1 MSGIQKG
8 RVVVRPY
15 QIRIFLFVFFLV
27 CAGSCLSQTNQ
38 TDAPSSLPEA
48 NLKSSSIA
56 VFKNGLGFFVRLGS
70 AKLASGEAVIPMIPD
85 AALGTLWLAPNDPG
99 TSLEELVAY
108 RYKTTKE
115 HKADSLQDLLRINP
129 GKKMTISFNGKE
141 YTGQVLGFSSD
152 ARSDQP
158 PQPVSSNRIFTLS
171 NVSASAPPSQLLLFK
186 TDSGVLGLNP
196 GAVQLVSMGETP
208 NLSFQ
213 QEEEARALRF
223 RIKGAG
229 QTANLTMGYLQK
241 GIGWTPSYLVSLQDE
256 KTAHLTMQAVLTND
270 VEDISGAEVVFVVGV
285 PNFRFAD
292 MWSPMALRQ
301 SLAEFLQSATAQR
314 DDRNQFSNALVSQMT
329 MREDMAAAPRLPG
342 DFSANV
348 EEPQGAPEED
358 LFLYK
363 RTNVTLAKGERATYN
378 LFAADVPF
386 EHLYEWEVIDNPR
399 VDVYGNPT
407 PSYGNNQSPEKF
419 SNVVWHSLRLRNST
433 KFPWTSGPGMV
444 ISGVQALSQ
453 DTLVYTPKGAST
465 NLKMTVATDVR
476 VDKKEL
482 EVGREAR
489 VLQRNGNNYDA
500 VTVEGTLKLKNF
512 KAKDIRLVIT
522 RSFVGEVV
530 SMTNDGHVEKL
541 AEVIRQM
548 NPTSRATWG
557 LAVKAGEEKTI
568 TYRYKILIRE

>member
-1 MSGIQKG
+1 M
-8 RVVVRPY
+8 RRY
-15 QIRIFLFVFFLV
+15 QILIFQLVFFLV
-27 CAGSCLSQTNQ
+27 CAGSCLGQASQ
-38 TDAPSSLPEA
+38 ASLPEV

-56 VFKNGLGFFVRLGS
+56 VFKNGLGFFVRVGS
-70 AKLASGEAVIPMIPD
+70 AQLASGEAVIPMIPD

-108 RYKTTKE
+108 RYKTAKE
-115 HKADSLQDLLRINP
+115 HNADSLQDLLRINP
-129 GKKMTISFNGKE
+129 GKKMTITFNGKE

-158 PQPVSSNRIFTLS
+158 PQPLASNRTFMLS
-171 NVSASAPPSQLLLFK
+171 NVSASAPSQLLLFK

-196 GAVQLVSMGETP
+196 GAVQLVSMGEP
-208 NLSFQ
+208 PILSFQ

-229 QTANLTMGYLQK
+229 QTANLTVGYLQK

-256 KTAHLTMQAVLTND
+256 KTAHITMQAVLTND

-301 SLAEFLQSATAQR
+301 SLAEFLQSATTQR

-386 EHLYEWEVIDNPR
+386 EHLYEWEVIDTPR

-407 PSYGNNQSPEKF
+407 PSYANNQSPEKF
-419 SNVVWHSLRLRNST
+419 TNVVWHSLRLKNST

-444 ISGVQALSQ
+444 ISGPQALSQ
-453 DTLVYTPKGAST
+453 DILVYTPKGAST

-482 EVGREAR
+482 EVGREAG
-489 VLQRNGNNYDA
+489 VLQRNGSNYDA
-500 VTVEGTLKLKNF
+500 VTVEGTMKLKNF

-522 RSFVGEVV
+522 RSFVGEVM
-530 SMTNDGHVEKL
+530 SMTDGGRVEKL

-548 NPTSRATWG
+548 NPTSRATWN

>member
-1 MSGIQKG
+1 MRRYHIF
-8 RVVVRPY
+8 VV
-15 QIRIFLFVFFLV
+15 QFVFCLV
-27 CAGSCLSQTNQ
+27 CVGSCLSQTGQ
-38 TDAPSSLPEA
+38 TDTAANLSEA

-56 VFKNGLGFFVRLGS
+56 VFKNGLGFFVRVGS
-70 AKLASGEAVIPMIPD
+70 AKLASGEGVIPMIPD
-85 AALGTLWLAPNDPG
+85 ATLGTLWLAPNDPG

-108 RYKTTKE
+108 HYKTGKE

-129 GKKMTISFNGKE
+129 GKKMTITFDGKE

-152 ARSDQP
+152 TRSDQP
-158 PQPVSSNRIFTLS
+158 PQPVSSNRTFMLS
-171 NVSASAPPSQLLLFK
+171 NVSASAPSQLLLFK
-186 TDSGVLGLNP
+186 TDSSVLGLNP

-213 QEEEARALRF
+213 QDEESRALRF

-256 KTAHLTMQAVLTND
+256 KTAHITMQAVLTND

-342 DFSANV
+342 DFSATV

-419 SNVVWHSLRLRNST
+419 TNVVWHSLRLKNST
-433 KFPWTSGPGMV
+433 RFPWTSGPGMV

-489 VLQRNGNNYDA
+489 VLQRNGNYYDA

-512 KAKDIRLVIT
+512 KSKDIRVVIT

-541 AEVIRQM
+541 AEVIREM
-548 NPTSRATWG
+548 NPTSRVTWD
-557 LAVKAGEEKTI
+557 LAAKAGEEKTI

>member
-1 MSGIQKG
+1 MSGIKKG
-8 RVVVRPY
+8 RVAVRPY
-15 QIRIFLFVFFLV
+15 QIRILLFIFFLL

-38 TDAPSSLPEA
+38 TYTPASLPEA

-108 RYKTTKE
+108 RYKTAKE

-129 GKKMTISFNGKE
+129 GKKMTITFNGKE
-141 YTGQVLGFSSD
+141 YAGQVLELSGGNHW
-152 ARSDQP
+152 DQR
-158 PQPVSSNRIFTLS
+158 PQPVSSNRTFMLS
-171 NVSASAPPSQLLLFK
+171 NVSASVPSQLLLFK

-229 QTANLTMGYLQK
+229 QTSNLTMGYLQK

-256 KTAHLTMQAVLTND
+256 KSAHITMQAVLTND

-314 DDRNQFSNALVSQMT
+314 DDRNQFANALVSQMT
-329 MREDMAAAPRLPG
+329 MREDMASAARLPG

-399 VDVYGNPT
+399 VDVYGNPVS
-407 PSYGNNQSPEKF
+407 SYGNNQSPEKF
-419 SNVVWHSLRLRNST
+419 ANVVWHSLRLKNNT

-465 NLKMTVATDVR
+465 DLKMTVATDVR

-482 EVGREAR
+482 EVGRAAR
-489 VLQRNGNNYDA
+489 VLQRDGNNYDA

-530 SMTNDGHVEKL
+530 SMTGDGHVEKL
-541 AEVIRQM
+541 ADVIRQM
-548 NPTSRATWG
+548 NPTSRVTWD
-557 LAVKAGEEKTI
+557 LAVKAGEDKTI

>member
-1 MSGIQKG
+1 
-8 RVVVRPY
+8 
-15 QIRIFLFVFFLV
+15 
-27 CAGSCLSQTNQ
+27 
-38 TDAPSSLPEA
+38 
-48 NLKSSSIA
+48 
-56 VFKNGLGFFVRLGS
+56 
-70 AKLASGEAVIPMIPD
+70 
-85 AALGTLWLAPNDPG
+85 
-99 TSLEELVAY
+99 
-108 RYKTTKE
+108 
-115 HKADSLQDLLRINP
+115 
-129 GKKMTISFNGKE
+129 
-141 YTGQVLGFSSD
+141 
-152 ARSDQP
+152 
-158 PQPVSSNRIFTLS
+158 
-171 NVSASAPPSQLLLFK
+171 
-186 TDSGVLGLNP
+186 
-196 GAVQLVSMGETP
+196 
-208 NLSFQ
+208 
-213 QEEEARALRF
+213 
-223 RIKGAG
+223 
-229 QTANLTMGYLQK
+229 
-241 GIGWTPSYLVSLQDE
+241 
-256 KTAHLTMQAVLTND
+256 
-270 VEDISGAEVVFVVGV
+270 
-285 PNFRFAD
+285 
-292 MWSPMALRQ
+292 
-301 SLAEFLQSATAQR
+301 
-314 DDRNQFSNALVSQMT
+314 MT

-465 NLKMTVATDVR
+465 TLKMTVATDVR

-568 TYRYKILIRE
+568 TYSYKILIRE